1 VAVGVGVGGSTVLT
15 TGVGVAVGVAVGVG
29 VGGSTVLT
37 TGVGVAVGVAAGVGV
52 GGSTVLTT
60 GVGVVVGVG
69 VVTGGMKV
77 LAVDVGL
84 GAAAMWVSVW
94 ATGMSVGVAH
104 WQAVSARM
112 LLRTTSK
119 TKMNRARRIAR
130 TSNLPSRIES

>member
-1 VAVGVGVGGSTVLT
+1 
-15 TGVGVAVGVAVGVG
+15 VGVAAGVG

-52 GGSTVLTT
+52 GGSTVLAT
-60 GVGVVVGVG
+60 GVGVVVGVGVGGGG

-84 GAAAMWVSVW
+84 SAAAMWVSVW

-130 TSNLPSRIES
+130 TGNLPSKIES